1 MRLQVFPST
10 VATHPFSFRSFG
22 TPLTRSIA
30 LTQRFHHNTTI
41 MAPTEAGSHRNQ
53 SPSASTF
60 LSTLVPVAVVAAVV
74 LSVFLIFRP
83 KYKRVYEPR
92 TYLPLL
98 RK

>member
-1 MRLQVFPST
+1 
-10 VATHPFSFRSFG
+10 
-22 TPLTRSIA
+22 
-30 LTQRFHHNTTI
+30 
-41 MAPTEAGSHRNQ
+41 MASTEAGSHRNQ

-60 LSTLVPVAVVAAVV
+60 LSTLIPVLLIVAVV